1 MTEERQNRMSRI
13 IAGVMGPG
21 KTATE
26 EENHSAYE
34 LGKQI
39 AQQGWILLTGGRKYG
54 VMDAAG
60 RGARAAGGTVV
71 GILPGADDGD
81 VSGSVDIPIVTGMMD
96 ARNSI
101 NVLSSRILFFVGM
114 NPGTASE
121 LALALKY
128 GRPAILISQ
137 KEEVIRAFQSMSFN
151 KIEISADVSS
161 AMETARAIT
170 EKNAG

>member
-1 MTEERQNRMSRI
+1 MSAL

-26 EENHSAYE
+26 EEVRSAYE
-34 LGKQI
+34 LGKRI
-39 AQQGWILLTGGRKYG
+39 AQLGWILLTGGRKYG

-60 RGARAAGGTVV
+60 RGAKASGGTVV
-71 GILPGADDGD
+71 GILPGADTREMSD
-81 VSGSVDIPIVTGMMD
+81 SVDIPIATGMLD

-101 NVLSSRILFFVGM
+101 NVLSSRILFFIGM

-137 KEEVIRAFQSMSFN
+137 KEDIIRAFQSMSPK
-151 KIEISADVSS
+151 KIEIAADVSS
-161 AMETARAIT
+161 SIEIARRI
-170 EKNAG
+170 AGSLDSGSNR